1 MVTARQADGASRAG
15 VQVIERGAR
24 ILHALAEEPGGLSL
38 SQIAARAGLARSTVH
53 RLVTALQDERLVA
66 PATTNGRF
74 RLGPAVAMLGMAAQ
88 REITLQFH
96 QYLLRL
102 SRELDETV
110 DLAVLDHDRVLF
122 VDQVSAP
129 RRLQAVSAVGSSFP
143 AYCTANGKALLA
155 RLPAAKVLD
164 LLPERLEPMTPNTI
178 TRRSELLEE
187 LERIRS
193 TGIAF
198 DREEHTLGI
207 CAVGAAIGEADI
219 QVGALS
225 VPMPAPR
232 FYGNEQRLVA
242 ALRATCDDI
251 DASLAQPAQP
261 AVADRAG
268 RRRRSVG
275 T

>member
-1 MVTARQADGASRAG
+1 MAAARQTDGASRAG

-96 QYLLRL
+96 QHLLRL

-155 RLPAAKVLD
+155 RLPAAKVID

-187 LERIRS
+187 LERVRA

-207 CAVGAAIGEADI
+207 CAVGAAIGEPDI

-242 ALRATCDDI
+242 ALRATCDEI
-251 DASLAQPAQP
+251 DASLAQPSPP
-261 AVADRAG
+261 ARPSRQA
-268 RRRRSVG
+268 RSVR

>member
-1 MVTARQADGASRAG
+1 MAAERQTNGASRAG

-38 SQIAARAGLARSTVH
+38 SQIAGRAGLARSTVH

-88 REITLQFH
+88 REITMQFH
-96 QYLLRL
+96 QHLLRL

-155 RLPAAKVLD
+155 RLPAAKVMD

-178 TRRSELLEE
+178 TRRAELLEE
-187 LERIRS
+187 LERVRT

-207 CAVGAAIGEADI
+207 CAVGAAIGEPDI
-219 QVGALS
+219 QLGALS

-251 DASLAQPAQP
+251 EASLAQPSTP
-261 AVADRAG
+261 NRPG
-268 RRRRSVG
+268 RKRRNVG
-275 T
+275 TSD